1 MVVNSQQKMATNK
14 RFHVKKWLLFLI
26 TFAFVV
32 NIKVCNQWRQK
43 RRKGLKLVSHEES
56 EHQVGGKGV

>member
-14 RFHVKKWLLFLI
+14 RLHVKKWLFFLI

-32 NIKVCNQWRQK
+32 TTKVRNEWRQK

-56 EHQVGGKGV
+56 EHQVGGEGL

>member
-1 MVVNSQQKMATNK
+1 MATNK

-32 NIKVCNQWRQK
+32 TTTVCNEWKQK
-43 RRKGLKLVSHEES
+43 RRKGLKLLSHEES
-56 EHQVGGKGV
+56 EHQVGGEGV

>member
-1 MVVNSQQKMATNK
+1 MATNK

-26 TFAFVV
+26 TFEFVV
-32 NIKVCNQWRQK
+32 TNKFHNEWRQK

-56 EHQVGGKGV
+56 EHQVGGREV

>member
-1 MVVNSQQKMATNK
+1 MVTNK

-32 NIKVCNQWRQK
+32 TTKVRSVWRQK
-43 RRKGLKLVSHEES
+43 RIKGLKLVNHEEN
-56 EHQVGGKGV
+56 EHQVGGKGM

>member
-1 MVVNSQQKMATNK
+1 MVVVSYY
-14 RFHVKKWLLFLI
+14 LCI
-26 TFAFVV
+26 FVT
-32 NIKVCNQWRQK
+32 IKVCNEWRQK

>member
-1 MVVNSQQKMATNK
+1 MATNK